1 MSLSSAAGSGPAGV
15 SGARGG
21 LKVVLTGYEGHE
33 DEVLHV
39 RNANRETAQSRQYLD
54 WRYRPLPGL
63 PAPRIAWMRSDSGEA
78 VGMAAAIFRPFCI
91 DGVPSNVAVVG
102 DISLDQ
108 RLRGQGLGQ
117 ALLAGLTRELGQ
129 GTSGSPALVIPNEA
143 ARRSL
148 DGLGWRRA
156 GQLNPHVC
164 PVDPALSLT
173 RRGRNATLAAA
184 LGTPIRG
191 ALALSAKLRAR
202 KGFAIRLTDE
212 FDESFDDLW
221 ARLPKGGLILSGRAS
236 ATLTW
241 RYHEHPTRRFTVAR
255 FVCGVK
261 LRGYVVFE
269 TAQPESEWS
278 IQDIVVADRS
288 DLPCMLALLIDHCFD
303 TGGVSTIRLALS
315 DGHPYARWL
324 WRLGFVPRATQ
335 GTFQVLEPSRPGGRF
350 EGRWCLTQGDKDI

>member
-1 MSLSSAAGSGPAGV
+1 MSLSCAAGSGPARV
-15 SGARGG
+15 SGTGG
-21 LKVVLTGYEGHE
+21 GPKVVLTGYKGHE
-33 DEVLHV
+33 DQVLHV

-54 WRYRPLPGL
+54 WRYRPLQGL
-63 PAPRIAWMRSDSGEA
+63 PAPHIAWMFSDSGEA
-78 VGMAAAIFRPFCI
+78 VGMAAAIFRSFCV
-91 DGVPSNVAVVG
+91 DGVASNVAVVG

-117 ALLAGLTRELGQ
+117 ALLAGLTSELGH
-129 GTSGSPALVIPNEA
+129 GTSGGRALVIPNEA

-156 GQLNPHVC
+156 GHLIPHVC

-173 RRGRNATLAAA
+173 RRGRNAVLAAA
-184 LGTPIRG
+184 LGAPIRG

-212 FDESFDDLW
+212 FDETFDHLW
-221 ARLPKGGLILSGRAS
+221 ARLPKGGLILSDRAS

-241 RYHEHPTRRFTVAR
+241 RYQDHPTRRFTVSKLMR
-255 FVCGVK
+255 GVE

-278 IQDIVVADRS
+278 IQDIVVADES

-303 TGGVSTIRLALS
+303 SGGVSAIRLALS
-315 DGHPYARWL
+315 DAHPYARWL
-324 WRLGFVPRATQ
+324 WRLGFVPRASQ
-335 GTFQVLEPSRPGGRF
+335 GAFQVLEPSPPGARF